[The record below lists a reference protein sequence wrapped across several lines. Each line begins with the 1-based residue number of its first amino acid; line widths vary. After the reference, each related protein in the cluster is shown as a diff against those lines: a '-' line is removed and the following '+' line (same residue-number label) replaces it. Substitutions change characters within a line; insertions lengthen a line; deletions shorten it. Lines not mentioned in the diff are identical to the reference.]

1 MRFSV
6 LMFLEVAFLQL
17 GFLNQA
23 AVNVNHLV
31 IVVLI
36 LVSLRRSKEPGGFG
50 VLFLNLLLFRG
61 RAVLFLLQ
69 PLLVG
74 LNQILVHHG
83 VHRDVDDEADQR
95 AQQEYQEGD
104 KQENHKPIEWNHV
117 EQVQKATQ
125 NQSD

>member
-36 LVSLRRSKEPGGFG
+36 LVSLRRGKEPGGFG

-83 VHRDVDDEADQR
+83 VHREVDEETDQR
-95 AQQEYQEGD
+95 EQQEYQEGD

-117 EQVQKATQ
+117 EQVQKAAQ